1 MSILAEAFTL
11 EKNGQ
16 PDEAARRLARWLDGK
31 GKKPEKERRSAAF
44 QLCRILMQTGRL
56 DEAETRLKVYL
67 KSFRDDAELLNLLGI
82 VNKRQGRLDDA
93 LTNFNTAIKADKTAA
108 APLANKAMLLLDMK
122 RSDDALKPLNALK
135 ALDDKNPSVFR
146 LLGNVHVQKG
156 NLDEAIRHF
165 DASLA
170 LDPKDVIT
178 WIDRI
183 KASTD
188 FENHDDAIRVAE
200 AANKAVPNNARLIEA
215 RIMVWRRAGRF
226 KEAEDFLV
234 QRVKDAPD
242 DDWAHFQLAETIAR
256 FDRERGNQHYQRA
269 VELKPDN
276 AVYLMNLANSLDRSR
291 YGVEAEHIQAGYEA
305 VLRALE
311 LGPLPSRFVRMA
323 RNILVRMGRFDI
335 VESLGSF
342 RDLGRTWAGE
352 SLHDALHYH
361 LARVETDEDRY
372 EILEQ
377 HRLWGRI
384 ELERAAYNPIP
395 APKIHKNRQKIRLG
409 IMSSDLRH
417 HPVSYFAMPLFDY
430 LDRHKFE
437 VYCYS
442 WCRNPPDPIHHYIQ
456 SQVDVFRWHKAISDR
471 DAALLIAK
479 DEVDLLFELGS
490 STDMNK
496 LETMAY
502 KPAPITASWLG
513 YPHSAGLESID
524 YILVDPF
531 INPPDPALLIEKP
544 FEMPTSWVAMGRL
557 GFHEGE
563 EIKPVIPSARKGYV
577 TYGTANNPYKYSPK
591 VLETWA
597 KVTAA
602 TPDARFIFVR
612 PESGASAFR
621 EWMTKAFE
629 AQGVPAERVL
639 FESVRGK
646 HMRCYNEMDISL
658 DTFPQTGGT
667 TTCESLFMGVPVIT
681 LVGSAFFERLSY
693 SNLSN
698 AGLGDL
704 CCFSIDD
711 YIKKAVAL
719 AADTHRRTHLRT
731 GLRRQIKNH
740 PLGQPERFAK
750 DFYDLVAKTVRERRD

>member
-1 MSILAEAFTL
+1 MSILAEAFNL
-11 EKNGQ
+11 EKRGQ

-44 QLCRILMQTGRL
+44 QLCRLLMQTGRL
-56 DEAETRLKVYL
+56 ADSETRLNAYL
-67 KSFRDDAELLNLLGI
+67 KSFRNDVELLNLLGI
-82 VNKRQGRLDDA
+82 VQKRQRRFDDA
-93 LTNFNTAIKADKTAA
+93 LQSFDAAIKADKNAN
-108 APLANKAMLLLDMK
+108 APYANKAMLLLDLK
-122 RSDDALKPLNALK
+122 RSDEALATLNALK
-135 ALDDKNPSVFR
+135 FIDEKNPSVYR
-146 LLGNVHVQKG
+146 LLGNVYVQKG
-156 NLDEAIRHF
+156 NLDEAIRQF
-165 DASLA
+165 DQSLA
-170 LDPKDVIT
+170 LDPKEVIT

-183 KASTD
+183 KADAD
-188 FENHDDAIRVAE
+188 FERHDDAIRTVE
-200 AANKAVPNNARLIEA
+200 AANAAVPDNPRLIEA

-226 KEAEDFLV
+226 KDAEDFLT
-234 QRVKDAPD
+234 QRVKDVPD
-242 DDWAHFQLAETIAR
+242 DDWAHFQLAETVGR
-256 FDRERGNQHYQRA
+256 FDRERGNVHYKRA

-276 AVYLMNLANSLDRSR
+276 AIYWMNYANSLDRSR
-291 YGVEAEHIQAGYEA
+291 YGNEADHIQAGYEA
-305 VLRALE
+305 VMKALTI
-311 LGPLPSRFVRMA
+311 GPLPSRFVRMA

-335 VESLGSF
+335 VQTLGSF
-342 RDLGRTWAGE
+342 RDLGRTWASE

-377 HRLWGRI
+377 HRIWGRI
-384 ELERAAYNPIP
+384 ELAKAAYNPIP
-395 APKIHKNRQKIRLG
+395 APPIHKSREKIRLG

-417 HPVSYFAMPLFDY
+417 HPVSYFAMPLFDH

-442 WCRNPPDPIHHYIQ
+442 WCRHQPDPIHNYIQ
-456 SQVDVFRWHKAISDR
+456 SRVDVFRWHNAISDR

-557 GFHEGE
+557 GFNEGE
-563 EIKPVIPSARKGYV
+563 DIKPVIPSARNGYV

-591 VLETWA
+591 VLSTWA
-597 KVTAA
+597 KITAA
-602 TPDARFIFVR
+602 TPDARFLFVR
-612 PESGASAFR
+612 PEAGAPAFR
-621 EWMTKAFE
+621 DWMTKAFE
-629 AQGVPAERVL
+629 AEGVPAERVL
-639 FESVRGK
+639 FECVRGK
-646 HMRCYNEMDISL
+646 HMRWYNEMDISL

-704 CCFSIDD
+704 CCFTIED
-711 YIKKAVAL
+711 YIKKATAL
-719 AADTHRRTHLRT
+719 AADTHRRTHLRNA
-731 GLRRQIKNH
+731 LRRQIKDH

-750 DFYDLVAKTVRERRD
+750 DFYDLVAKTVRETR